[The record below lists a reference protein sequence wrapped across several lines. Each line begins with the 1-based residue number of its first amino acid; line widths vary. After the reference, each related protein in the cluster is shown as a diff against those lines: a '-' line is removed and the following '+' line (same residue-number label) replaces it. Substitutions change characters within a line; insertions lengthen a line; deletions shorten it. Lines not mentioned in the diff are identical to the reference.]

1 MFTGT
6 SDEVCDT
13 LTKLI
18 PLGRLAKPD
27 EVAAATLFLR
37 ATKAALRLEQ
47 NLRLMAV

>member
-18 PLGRLAKPD
+18 QLGRLAKPD
-27 EVAAATLFLR
+27 EVAAATLFCERRKQLYDWSR
-37 ATKAALRLEQ
+37 TYG
-47 NLRLMAV
+47 